1 VELAYKPCK
10 REPIEPVESNR
21 ACGACKACKWGLN
34 YGAGQSFGVPAQTPS
49 RDSVR
54 FLRKTA
60 TLEAGR
66 LEGWMV
72 LVIISK

>member
-1 VELAYKPCK
+1 VELAYKPYK

-21 ACGACKACKWGLN
+21 AYGACKACKACKWGLN

-54 FLRKTA
+54 FLRKIA
-60 TLEAGR
+60 NLEAG
-66 LEGWMV
+66 
-72 LVIISK
+72 